1 MDPAPG
7 WHGNQNVY
15 RRRAGGCP
23 PPPLLGE
30 DKLRGGGGVSDSQS
44 VVMMNLL
51 SDRQHGLTENTR
63 ANTAHRLTAA

>member
-7 WHGNQNVY
+7 CHGNQNVY

-23 PPPLLGE
+23 PPPLGE
-30 DKLRGGGGVSDSQS
+30 DKLRGGGVSDSQS

-51 SDRQHGLTENTR
+51 SDRQHGLTENAR
-63 ANTAHRLTAA
+63 ANTAHRLSAA